1 MPRKMKKLAITALL
15 ALSVSAVTGEAECF
29 ACKRVECSWDIECG
43 ARCKCVKL
51 NDRIKGSCVQA
62 W

>member
-1 MPRKMKKLAITALL
+1 MHTKKLILAAIAALC
-15 ALSVSAVTGEAECF
+15 VSSAAREAECF
-29 ACKRVECSWDIECG
+29 ACKRVECTQDIQCG
-43 ARCKCVKL
+43 ARCSCVKL